1 VHGELQRQGE
11 VMHVIA
17 AHLGDL
23 SRWLG
28 TLATRSRDF
37 R

>member
-1 VHGELQRQGE
+1 
-11 VMHVIA
+11 MHVIA
-17 AHLGDL
+17 ARLNDL

-28 TLATRSRDF
+28 TLEARSRDF

>member
-1 VHGELQRQGE
+1 
-11 VMHVIA
+11 VIA
-17 AHLGDL
+17 AQLGDL

-28 TLATRSRDF
+28 TLTARSRDF